1 MLDPM
6 IHHLH
11 QAKQSAQFFA
21 QLMQLDPELV
31 FPAALPL
38 LAARL
43 MGADAADDDGDEEV
57 GPADLAVI

>member
-1 MLDPM
+1 MLDPVF
-6 IHHLH
+6 HHLH
-11 QAKQSAQFFA
+11 QAKQSAQYFA

-43 MGADAADDDGDEEV
+43 MGSEACEDEGDEDP
-57 GPADLAVI
+57 GQADLAVI